1 MTLTHT
7 ELEYLANTDVLGY
20 IQAQN
25 AKRNAQAVAEGWD
38 FWTNM
43 SEDLA
48 EEYANVYELELDS
61 ARDAYCE
68 WHKDVWG
75 CKRMPHEDMTLADVW
90 AENVRMAQEAKEQ
103 WEAEAAYMAEM
114 ERQDRDEVALGLRPN
129 SGYELEEWEVYEAK
143 AEEYGYGA

>member
-1 MTLTHT
+1 MTLTT
-7 ELEYLANTDVLGY
+7 RELGLLGNTDVLGY

-25 AKRNAQAVAEGWD
+25 VKRNAQAVAESWD

-48 EEYANVYELELDS
+48 EEYANVYELELSS
-61 ARDAYCE
+61 ARDEYCE

-75 CKRMPHEDMTLADVW
+75 CKRMPHGDMTLEEVW
-90 AENVRMAQEAKEQ
+90 AANVRMAQTAKEQ
-103 WEAEAAYMAEM
+103 WEAEAAEIAEL

-129 SGYELEEWEVYEAK
+129 GGYKLEQWEIYEAM
-143 AEEYGYGA
+143 AEAEGY